1 MKSKENFYQ
10 SILSGTHVF
19 INRMLS
25 FRLPGYR
32 LCFCLLTAPV
42 FCFLSRTYA
51 QSQTSCHCAGMA
63 PAGKGTVYVA
73 AGYNLDWFTRS
84 NIHFIDYTTDHYDF
98 TLYKV
103 KAEDRP
109 GLENLLEQDITVPQ
123 YSFRLGYWLNNKADL
138 AIEINYDHVKYVMIQ
153 DQVVHMTGYFRGAY
167 YDQDTT
173 LIEDFIRYEHTNGA
187 NYAMLNIVKRFNIW
201 HAPNEHHWVSAV
213 GKAGAGFV
221 LPRTDSFIAGH
232 RRNDT
237 YHVAGYV
244 AGVDV
249 GIRYDFLRYF
259 FLETSMKGCIA
270 NYADVLLY
278 GDGKASQ
285 HWLSAE
291 YIFTLGLQ
299 APLKL

>member
-1 MKSKENFYQ
+1 MKRKEYYCK
-10 SILSGTHVF
+10 SILSGTQVF
-19 INRMLS
+19 INRMLT

-32 LCFCLLTAPV
+32 LCFCLLTGLM
-42 FCFLSRTYA
+42 FCFLSRTNA
-51 QSQTSCHCAGMA
+51 QSQTSCNCAGMA
-63 PAGKGTVYVA
+63 AAGKGTVYLA

-84 NIHFIDYTTDHYDF
+84 NIHFVDYTTDHYDF
-98 TLYKV
+98 MLYKV

-109 GLENLLEQDITVPQ
+109 GLDNLLEQDITVPQ
-123 YSFRLGYWLNNKADL
+123 YSFRLGYWLNNKSDL

-249 GIRYDFLRYF
+249 GVRYDFLRYF
-259 FLETSMKGCIA
+259 FLETSMKGCFA